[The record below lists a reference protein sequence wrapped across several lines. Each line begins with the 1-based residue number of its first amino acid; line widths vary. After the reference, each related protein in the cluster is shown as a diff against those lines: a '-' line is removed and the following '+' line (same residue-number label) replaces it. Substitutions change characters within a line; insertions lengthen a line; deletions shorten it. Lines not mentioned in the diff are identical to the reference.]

1 MSGLEIAATVF
12 GLINVYL
19 IVRRNIW
26 NFPFGLVMVVLYAKI
41 FFDYKLYSDSLLQL
55 YYIVVQL
62 YGWWY
67 WLRGRRPDGLIDVE
81 TLDTRGRLIAGA
93 VIVAGAAALGW
104 GMSNTDASVPYW
116 DATTTVTSLVAMVL
130 LSRRKL
136 ENWVL
141 WIAVDVLSIGIYSYK
156 ELYLTAGL
164 YAVFLGL
171 ASWGLVEWLRAWRV
185 AGEPAPVEAEA

>member
-1 MSGLEIAATVF
+1 MSGLEIAATIF

-41 FFDYKLYSDSLLQL
+41 FYDYKLYSDSLLQL

-81 TLDTRGRLIAGA
+81 TLDRRGRLIAGA

-116 DATTTVTSLVAMVL
+116 DATTTVMSLVAMVL

-164 YAVFLGL
+164 YAVFLCL

-185 AGEPAPVEAEA
+185 AGEPVPAEA

>member
-41 FFDYKLYSDSLLQL
+41 FYDYKLYSDSLLQL

-67 WLRGRRPDGLIDVE
+67 WLKGRRPDGLINVE
-81 TLDTRGRLIAGA
+81 TLDTRGRIVAGA
-93 VIVAGAAALGW
+93 VIVTGAAALGW

-116 DATTTVTSLVAMVL
+116 DATTTVMSLVAMVL

>member
-12 GLINVYL
+12 GLVNVYL

-41 FFDYKLYSDSLLQL
+41 FYDYKLYSDSLLQL

-81 TLDTRGRLIAGA
+81 TLDARARLVAGA

-116 DATTTVTSLVAMVL
+116 DATTTVMSLVAMVL

-164 YAVFLGL
+164 YAVFLCL

-185 AGEPAPVEAEA
+185 AAEPAPATRRC

>member
-41 FFDYKLYSDSLLQL
+41 FYDYKLYSDSLLQL

-67 WLRGRRPDGLIDVE
+67 WLKGRRPDGLINVE
-81 TLDTRGRLIAGA
+81 TLDRRGRLIAGA

-116 DATTTVTSLVAMVL
+116 DATTTVMSLVAMVL

>member
-1 MSGLEIAATVF
+1 M
-12 GLINVYL
+12 
-19 IVRRNIW
+19 
-26 NFPFGLVMVVLYAKI
+26 
-41 FFDYKLYSDSLLQL
+41 
-55 YYIVVQL
+55 QL

-81 TLDTRGRLIAGA
+81 TLDRRGRLIAGA

-116 DATTTVTSLVAMVL
+116 DATTTVMSLVAMVL

-164 YAVFLGL
+164 YAVFLCL
-171 ASWGLVEWLRAWRV
+171 ASWGLMEWLRVWRE
-185 AGEPAPVEAEA
+185 AGEPVPVEA

>member
-41 FFDYKLYSDSLLQL
+41 FYDYKLYSDSLLQL

-67 WLRGRRPDGLIDVE
+67 WLKGRRPDGLIDVE
-81 TLDTRGRLIAGA
+81 TLDRRGRLIAGA
-93 VIVAGAAALGW
+93 VIVTGAAALGW

-116 DATTTVTSLVAMVL
+116 DATTTVMSLVAMVL

>member
-1 MSGLEIAATVF
+1 MSGLEIVATVF
-12 GLINVYL
+12 GLVNVYL

-41 FFDYKLYSDSLLQL
+41 FYDYKLYSDSLLQL

-67 WLRGRRPDGLIDVE
+67 WLRGRRPDGLINVE
-81 TLDTRGRLIAGA
+81 TLDSRGRMIAGA
-93 VIVAGAAALGW
+93 VIFAGAAALGW

-116 DATTTVTSLVAMVL
+116 DATTTVMSLVAMVL

-171 ASWGLVEWLRAWRV
+171 ASWGLVEWLRASRV
-185 AGEPAPVEAEA
+185 AGEPALAEAEA

>member
-1 MSGLEIAATVF
+1 MSGLEIAATIF
-12 GLINVYL
+12 GLVNVYL

-41 FFDYKLYSDSLLQL
+41 FYDYKLYSDSLLQL

-67 WLRGRRPDGLIDVE
+67 WLRGRRPDGRINVE
-81 TLDTRGRLIAGA
+81 TLDKQGRLIAGV
-93 VIVAGAAALGW
+93 VIVAGTAALGW

-116 DATTTVTSLVAMVL
+116 DATTTVMSLVAMVL

-164 YAVFLGL
+164 YAVFLCL
-171 ASWGLVEWLRAWRV
+171 ASWGLVEWLRARRE
-185 AGEPAPVEAEA
+185 AGEPAPAEA